1 MRFPPCAVFIGCCVV
16 LITPI
21 TVILILF
28 SSSPPPRVAAY
39 DDPFLPPRY
48 THCFPFYVFFL
59 SRRRIEFQ
67 CGFHSSSS
75 PPFFLVL
82 MSLFKKGLF
91 YSPSLAH
98 KCRMNENK
106 KISLFIPFQ
115 GREKQFEIGIPWFKY
130 KLQT

>member
-28 SSSPPPRVAAY
+28 SSSPLPVWPP
-39 DDPFLPPRY
+39 
-48 THCFPFYVFFL
+48 TTTPFYRRATHTLFSFLCFF
-59 SRRRIEFQ
+59 SF
-67 CGFHSSSS
+67 SSSNRIS
-75 PPFFLVL
+75 MRFSLFFSFLPFFLVL
-82 MSLFKKGLF
+82 MSLFKRGLF

-98 KCRMNENK
+98 QSWMNENK

-115 GREKQFEIGIPWFKY
+115 GREKQFEIGIPWFK
-130 KLQT
+130 LQT